1 MEPLMKSDIFFFI
14 ASIATVIITILT
26 SVVLIYMIKASRNLH
41 KITKVIKN
49 TIKIGSEE
57 FIEDLK
63 EKLENNLIFRL
74 FSIPLKQKKSS
85 KKED

>member
-1 MEPLMKSDIFFFI
+1 MKSDIFFFI
-14 ASIATVIITILT
+14 ASIATVIITILA
-26 SVVLIYMIKASRNLH
+26 SIVLIYMIKASRNLH

-74 FSIPLKQKKSS
+74 FSTPARHRKSS